1 MDDSLAGG
9 APGGS
14 IAGGEFNVTALLAL
28 DAAAGSGGAGLLL
41 GGAEKLACRSKENS
55 PTVGATI
62 GGAGAIGSSPL
73 FAPAPNRSSRG
84 RPCCGGC
91 AMSCCAARC
100 GFANLGAERDSHLA
114 PLEAVLAGRPRL
126 THCGVWLCALVL
138 YDVASFLRCSQ
149 TWQRRFRPVYGFC
162 PLALAP
168 LNRAPRALAH
178 PSTRR
183 SAILECLSAPRA
195 LAGARKVPRMAR
207 RGHARIISVETHRL
221 PFLGYLWRWF
231 WC

>member
-1 MDDSLAGG
+1 MHSSGVQVSKGEQSFAAPPRRRTAVLA
-9 APGGS
+9 
-14 IAGGEFNVTALLAL
+14 VQVRQ
-28 DAAAGSGGAGLLL
+28 DL
-41 GGAEKLACRSKENS
+41 GREARTDFIRVRSK
-55 PTVGATI
+55 
-62 GGAGAIGSSPL
+62 
-73 FAPAPNRSSRG
+73 
-84 RPCCGGC
+84 
-91 AMSCCAARC
+91 
-100 GFANLGAERDSHLA
+100 ERDSHSA
-114 PLEAVLAGRPRL
+114 PLEAALAGRPRL

-178 PSTRR
+178 PSPRR

-221 PFLGYLWRWF
+221 PFLGYLWRWVLVLILTLISQLCRPRRCNAPGQATRYH
-231 WC
+231 WRAAVSTTPIHSSSTTAPEARAAVRTR

>member
-1 MDDSLAGG
+1 MGGRRVARTSRFRGSLGL
-9 APGGS
+9 GS
-14 IAGGEFNVTALLAL
+14 PVGVNSGVVGVSMRTPLRALR
-28 DAAAGSGGAGLLL
+28 LL
-41 GGAEKLACRSKENS
+41 
-55 PTVGATI
+55 VD
-62 GGAGAIGSSPL
+62 
-73 FAPAPNRSSRG
+73 
-84 RPCCGGC
+84 
-91 AMSCCAARC
+91 
-100 GFANLGAERDSHLA
+100 ERDSHSA
-114 PLEAVLAGRPRL
+114 PLGAALAGRPRL

>member
-1 MDDSLAGG
+1 MG
-9 APGGS
+9 AS
-14 IAGGEFNVTALLAL
+14 ALG
-28 DAAAGSGGAGLLL
+28 AAALGVEVLGLEAG
-41 GGAEKLACRSKENS
+41 RR
-55 PTVGATI
+55 VGMEVDSA
-62 GGAGAIGSSPL
+62 AADL
-73 FAPAPNRSSRG
+73 RFSSR
-84 RPCCGGC
+84 PPPTP
-91 AMSCCAARC
+91 AS
-100 GFANLGAERDSHLA
+100 LPLSKPPDERHLA

-178 PSTRR
+178 PSPRR

-221 PFLGYLWRWF
+221 PFLGYLWRWVLVLILTLISQLCRPRRCNAPGQAARNH
-231 WC
+231 WRAAVSTTPIRNSSTTAPDARLGAWAR

>member
-1 MDDSLAGG
+1 MHTLTGHLLRLKRASRSTQGQRSCDS
-9 APGGS
+9 S
-14 IAGGEFNVTALLAL
+14 
-28 DAAAGSGGAGLLL
+28 
-41 GGAEKLACRSKENS
+41 KLHTRAC
-55 PTVGATI
+55 
-62 GGAGAIGSSPL
+62 
-73 FAPAPNRSSRG
+73 
-84 RPCCGGC
+84 
-91 AMSCCAARC
+91 
-100 GFANLGAERDSHLA
+100 DSHSA
-114 PLEAVLAGRPRL
+114 PLEAVLAGMPRL

-138 YDVASFLRCSQ
+138 YDVASFLGCSR
-149 TWQRRFRPVYGFC
+149 TWQRQFRPVYGFC

>member
-1 MDDSLAGG
+1 MTQIDSIVHGVTHGKSQSQRAG
-9 APGGS
+9 
-14 IAGGEFNVTALLAL
+14 N
-28 DAAAGSGGAGLLL
+28 
-41 GGAEKLACRSKENS
+41 KKR
-55 PTVGATI
+55 
-62 GGAGAIGSSPL
+62 
-73 FAPAPNRSSRG
+73 
-84 RPCCGGC
+84 
-91 AMSCCAARC
+91 
-100 GFANLGAERDSHLA
+100 ERDSHSA
-114 PLEAVLAGRPRL
+114 PLEAALAGRPRL

-178 PSTRR
+178 SSTRR

-221 PFLGYLWRWF
+221 PFLGYLWRWVLVLILTLISQLCRPRRCNAPGQAARNH
-231 WC
+231 WRAAVSTTPIHSSSTTAPEARAAVRTR